1 MLLIKDYNNKLKT
14 GLFNFSI
21 NTPDKL
27 VQYNL
32 MKELMLYSLDEEKT
46 FTKDNIDD
54 FLDTFESVYE
64 QSIVMIR
71 DAGVVLDYMAD
82 TLLRLC
88 DEVDD
93 WVNYFKAL
101 GYNEDGVDK
110 IFDYLYS
117 EPSKN
122 ADRINLTI
130 KILVL
135 ETLGYIPCKDNEN
148 VEVYDC
154 YKKIYKD
161 YVLIPIQKGK
171 YTATS
176 SIYGLPKQG
185 RKYNA
190 TLNDYFDVA
199 AAVKKN
205 NCEYYRAYEVDYMAI
220 TIDDKKYQICKEY
233 DMIVREAFETIKVNY
248 EEFPDYDFFIGK
260 SCNFCYK
267 RKRW

>member
-14 GLFNFSI
+14 GLYSFSI

-27 VQYNL
+27 VKYNL
-32 MKELMLYSLDEEKT
+32 MKELMLYSLEEEKT

-54 FLDTFESVYE
+54 FLDVFENTYE
-64 QSIVMIR
+64 QSIVMVK
-71 DAGVVLDYMAD
+71 DAGVVLDYMTD

-88 DEVDD
+88 SEVDD

-110 IFDYLYS
+110 VFDYLYS
-117 EPSKN
+117 EPSEN
-122 ADRINLTI
+122 VDRIDLTI
-130 KILVL
+130 KNLIL
-135 ETLGYIPCKDNEN
+135 ETLGYIPYRDNDN

-161 YVLIPIQKGK
+161 YVLIPVQKGK
-171 YTATS
+171 YTSTS
-176 SIYGLPKQG
+176 SIYLAIDKG
-185 RKYNA
+185 RRYNKE
-190 TLNDYFDVA
+190 LCDYFSDA
-199 AAVKKN
+199 LLAEEKYFD
-205 NCEYYRAYEVDYMAI
+205 YYRAYEIDYMAI

-233 DMIVREAFETIKVNY
+233 DMIVREAFETIKVQY